1 MELSAVRLPSVSVVL
16 PTRSRLGLLSEA
28 VRSVCAQTMP
38 PAELLIIDDGSQGDV
53 HSAIRPVIDH
63 AHFPIKV
70 RPGPGR
76 GPGPARNVGVTAAR
90 GDLIAFVDDDDIWQP
105 EKLAW
110 QTSWFAADASLG
122 LVGTEAERTAVPR
135 QVKLSGSP
143 PRRLRRVPRSAL
155 VRANPLV
162 TSSVVARR
170 ECFDTCGGFD
180 ESLTLAQD
188 WEMWLRIARHWQV
201 AVVPAPLTIY
211 RVHAEQR
218 SRDRV
223 EMRGCEAEVL
233 RRGLAR
239 GSISGD
245 RLRALARRRIAW
257 AHCRQGRAL
266 LRAGRTGQAEKE
278 LREAIS
284 LFRLQPLA
292 WTGLARCRLTR
303 FALSRGDAA

>member
-1 MELSAVRLPSVSVVL
+1 LLP
-16 PTRSRLGLLSEA
+16 EA

-38 PAELLIIDDGSQGDV
+38 PAELLIIDDSSQGEV
-53 HSAIRPVIDH
+53 HSAVRPVIDH
-63 AHFPIKV
+63 THFPIRV
-70 RPGPGR
+70 LPGPGR

-90 GDLIAFVDDDDIWQP
+90 ADLIAFVDDDDLWRP

-110 QTSWFAADASLG
+110 QTFWFATDASLG
-122 LVGTEAERTAVPR
+122 LVGTAAERTAVPGEAPP
-135 QVKLSGSP
+135 SGPP
-143 PRRLRRVPRSAL
+143 PRRLRRLPRSAL
-155 VRANPLV
+155 VRGNPLV

-211 RVHAEQR
+211 RVHAWQR
-218 SRDRV
+218 SQDRV

-239 GSISGD
+239 GSIAGD
-245 RLRALARRRIAW
+245 RLRGVARRRMAW

-266 LRAGRTGQAEKE
+266 LRVGRTGQAEKE

-284 LFRLQPLA
+284 LSPLQPLA

-303 FALSRGDAA
+303 FAVSRGGAG